1 MFNLAY
7 LVVLFPIA
15 AFTLIVFVTRKYHR
29 LSAWTA
35 IAGIFGALAIAYGIL
50 LEALPQGAE
59 LLKHAFIAKI
69 NWLPLGQSSFTMGW
83 LIDPLSVVTL
93 AMVTTTCLMI
103 FIYSIGYMR
112 THGEDD
118 PRYARFFAY
127 ISLFAT
133 GMLGL
138 VISSN
143 LLQFFVFWEI
153 MGLCSYLLIGFW
165 SIRDAHEHHID
176 DAQVVRATNASKKA
190 FLTTRIG
197 DVLFFVG
204 MIWIYIKV
212 GTLDFD
218 KIFDAKNLALLG
230 NDITTLG
237 LPAAAVIGF
246 LLLGGTIGK
255 SAQFP
260 LHVWLPDAMEGPTP
274 VSALIHAATMVA
286 AGVYLIARMFP
297 LFESPA
303 AAPALAAVAMVGAFT
318 ALFAA
323 TIGLA
328 QDDIK
333 RVLAYSTISQLG
345 YMVAALGIAAYAA
358 GTFHLITHA
367 FFKALLFLSAGSVI
381 HGIGTNDMM
390 KMGGL
395 RKKMGITTIVFIIGA
410 FALMGLPPFA
420 GFWSKDEILAAA
432 FEKLQRGDLSR
443 ARIARG
449 DVDSARD
456 PRAVRD
462 VDRICRRA
470 IFRRGLSSF
479 CRGRKTRI
487 QFYRGG
493 NFRRRRGRGVGTR
506 MVVVRFASVE
516 SGRARS
522 VESFARACLDFVAQQ
537 IFRGRNLF
545 RHDCA
550 CDDCVR
556 RAQCRAG

>member
-1 MFNLAY
+1 MMMFNLAY
-7 LVVLFPIA
+7 LVVLFPII
-15 AFTLIVFVTRKYHR
+15 AFTLIVFVTRKNHR

-35 IAGIFGALAIAYGIL
+35 VAGIFGALVIAYGIL

-212 GTLDFD
+212 
-218 KIFDAKNLALLG
+218 
-230 NDITTLG
+230 
-237 LPAAAVIGF
+237 
-246 LLLGGTIGK
+246 
-255 SAQFP
+255 
-260 LHVWLPDAMEGPTP
+260 
-274 VSALIHAATMVA
+274 
-286 AGVYLIARMFP
+286 
-297 LFESPA
+297 
-303 AAPALAAVAMVGAFT
+303 
-318 ALFAA
+318 
-323 TIGLA
+323 
-328 QDDIK
+328 
-333 RVLAYSTISQLG
+333 
-345 YMVAALGIAAYAA
+345 
-358 GTFHLITHA
+358 
-367 FFKALLFLSAGSVI
+367 
-381 HGIGTNDMM
+381 
-390 KMGGL
+390 
-395 RKKMGITTIVFIIGA
+395 
-410 FALMGLPPFA
+410 
-420 GFWSKDEILAAA
+420 
-432 FEKLQRGDLSR
+432 
-443 ARIARG
+443 
-449 DVDSARD
+449 
-456 PRAVRD
+456 
-462 VDRICRRA
+462 
-470 IFRRGLSSF
+470 
-479 CRGRKTRI
+479 
-487 QFYRGG
+487 
-493 NFRRRRGRGVGTR
+493 
-506 MVVVRFASVE
+506 
-516 SGRARS
+516 
-522 VESFARACLDFVAQQ
+522 
-537 IFRGRNLF
+537 
-545 RHDCA
+545 
-550 CDDCVR
+550 
-556 RAQCRAG
+556 